1 MAPARRSFRARHL
14 AAAVSIIVLM
24 SGDPAFA
31 ADPGI
36 EVDPWEPINRK
47 TFWVNDK
54 LDRFLL
60 EPIATAWDFV
70 IPDRVQIAI
79 GDVFT
84 NSRFPIFFINSL
96 LQGKPDAAGINFV
109 RFFVNTTLGFG
120 GILDVASNAG
130 IPKFEE
136 DFGQTLGVWGMNPG
150 PYVVLPL
157 LGPSSVRDAT
167 GLAVDAPM
175 RIWPYYV
182 SLWQSLAISSVQV
195 VNWRAMNLDEID
207 ALKKQALD
215 YYAMVRNGY
224 LQHRE
229 ALVTDAATEDNVV
242 KDAEAEEDLYFF
254 DFDEE

>member
-1 MAPARRSFRARHL
+1 M
-14 AAAVSIIVLM
+14 
-24 SGDPAFA
+24 
-31 ADPGI
+31 
-36 EVDPWEPINRK
+36 
-47 TFWVNDK
+47 
-54 LDRFLL
+54 
-60 EPIATAWDFV
+60 
-70 IPDRVQIAI
+70 QIAI

-150 PYVVLPL
+150 PYLVIPL

-207 ALKKQALD
+207 ALKEQALD

-229 ALVTDAATEDNVV
+229 ALVADAATEDNVV